1 MRAVGTMQAAR
12 HDILIVQA
20 PLPPALAKN
29 ARTGH
34 PFPDRERKK
43 AERLGHPAREALV
56 WNGYPKNLLLVK
68 MKIASHNAP
77 IQFESPTSRKE
88 REKWGTLRFITEKRA
103 TRQPNL
109 QPNTPTTLMPVPI
122 DPIIPSM
129 PMPEPI
135 PVPLEPIFAPL

>member
-43 AERLGHPAREALV
+43 AERLGHPPWRWYTEQYLDSTGIFKDAVISIMAT
-56 WNGYPKNLLLVK
+56 
-68 MKIASHNAP
+68 IA
-77 IQFESPTSRKE
+77 
-88 REKWGTLRFITEKRA
+88 
-103 TRQPNL
+103 
-109 QPNTPTTLMPVPI
+109 
-122 DPIIPSM
+122 
-129 PMPEPI
+129 
-135 PVPLEPIFAPL
+135 